1 MKTIYI
7 DYTTLKEYFI
17 ASNFKEP
24 VQTEVYYTQD
34 DNGWDLEF
42 LKGSY
47 YIHCRV
53 TKANL
58 LSEIDDPS
66 EEEKVSKINVF
77 ETIFLGRAIEI
88 KSFEPT
94 EEVPKK
100 PEPKVEEPPE
110 EIPVTVP
117 ALEIPYSDETEP
129 RVDYV

>member
-1 MKTIYI
+1 MKTLYI

-24 VQTEVYYTQD
+24 VQTEVYYTKD
-34 DNGWDLEF
+34 DKGWDLEF

-58 LSEIDDPS
+58 FSEIEDPS

-77 ETIFLGRAIEI
+77 ETIFLGKAIEI

-94 EEVPKK
+94 KEGPKIK
-100 PEPKVEEPPE
+100 PKVKEPPE
-110 EIPVTVP
+110 KIPVTTP
-117 ALEIPYSDETEP
+117 ALKIPYSDKTKP

>member
-1 MKTIYI
+1 MKTLYI

-24 VQTEVYYTQD
+24 VQTEVYYTKD

-58 LSEIDDPS
+58 FAEIEKPS

-77 ETIFLGRAIEI
+77 ETIFLGRAIEV

-94 EEVPKK
+94 KEEPKK

-117 ALEIPYSDETEP
+117 ALEIPHSDETEP